1 MPFCFIVSCNWP
13 VGNIRLWHLFCSR
26 KQQCKS
32 KQLSFASQSGAPS
45 IFFFFLKWWLW
56 FVMHFSF
63 KCPYEGLDV
72 CLHSCSV
79 SAPVHFGWS
88 SFHMQTFVSLT
99 NQKGSQPSES
109 PMALFH
115 LEAMLS
121 LSATQLHLI
130 HNSLRRGSPTLYLAP
145 LLRDAKLLQAL
156 NRPLAVERV
165 VKHFKEMNLTWMRT

>member
-45 IFFFFLKWWLW
+45 IFFFPKWWLKLW
-56 FVMHFSF
+56 LVACTVMHFSC

-72 CLHSCSV
+72 SLHSCSV
-79 SAPVHFGWS
+79 SAARVRSGFKFIS
-88 SFHMQTFVSLT
+88 DTDFYISDES
-99 NQKGSQPSES
+99 QKEPTPRSP

-121 LSATQLHLI
+121 LSTTQLHLI
-130 HNSLRRGSPTLYLAP
+130 HNSLRQGSPTLYLAL
-145 LLRDAKLLQAL
+145 LLRDTKLLQAL
-156 NRPLAVERV
+156 NRPLAGETCGQA
-165 VKHFKEMNLTWMRT
+165 F